1 MKNLIEKEKSLNKEI
16 SSIKTKKQKLLNIS
30 GNLGLS
36 NMEKNVNSYEE
47 KRLQSI
53 ENNLLEKLDEVKNQ
67 IKNIFQKE
75 EALKKNKSSLIQN
88 FIKKYENEENAEKLS
103 KQYALKNSNTERA
116 ILKLQKDCNIKNINR
131 FKDREKSD
139 FKINQE
145 NIYEDELEQKNIF
158 LKEQKEKKKK

>member
-1 MKNLIEKEKSLNKEI
+1 
-16 SSIKTKKQKLLNIS
+16 
-30 GNLGLS
+30 
-36 NMEKNVNSYEE
+36 MEKNVNSYEE

-75 EALKKNKSSLIQN
+75 EALKKNKSSLIKN

-131 FKDREKSD
+131 FKDKEKSD
-139 FKINQE
+139 FKVNQE
-145 NIYEDELEQKNIF
+145 NIYEDE
-158 LKEQKEKKKK
+158 